1 MRFTDLKTEIRLQN
15 WKLLLVIDI
24 YWPLVIAKYKMCF
37 IIVSGQF
44 QQFCKGFFVSFQK
57 LNFQNMYIKKIE
69 V

>member
-44 QQFCKGFFVSFQK
+44 QQFCKGFLSVSR
-57 LNFQNMYIKKIE
+57 NWISKICISKR
-69 V
+69 